1 MSNFLFPMS
10 EFNRIHQVIHGTIKA
25 EGNPGK
31 ACTLFA
37 CIGAL
42 ILNKHYGIK
51 ASAVAGGFGLCVEPE
66 KNMLFGRD
74 GGGRVEFDEDGF
86 HMWVQT
92 KTHAVD
98 FMSPLYDEAYQDV
111 QQEVTIPRRMFQ
123 KRLDREAER
132 LDGLEKAG
140 DFFLMPDPELTAR
153 LIDSI
158 LQRPVN
164 TDIIQIADQWF
175 GSRRGRQRPSMTIG
189 SNDGIVR
196 ELRLPNT
203 LARGT
208 W

>member
-10 EFNRIHQVIHGTIKA
+10 EFNRIHQVIHGTIKD
-25 EGNPGK
+25 EGNPRK

-51 ASAVAGGFGLCVEPE
+51 ASAVAGGFAMCVAPE
-66 KNMLFGRD
+66 RNMLFGRD
-74 GGGRVEFDEDGF
+74 GGGRVEIDEDGF

-92 KTHAVD
+92 ETHVID
-98 FMSPLYDEAYQDV
+98 FMSPLYDEAFRDV
-111 QQEVTIPRRMFQ
+111 QQEMTIPRRMLQ
-123 KRLDREAER
+123 KRLDREAAS
-132 LDGLEKAG
+132 LDELKKPG
-140 DFFLMPDPELTAR
+140 DFYAMADPDLSER
-153 LIDSI
+153 LIDS
-158 LQRPVN
+158 LLNRSLN

-175 GSRRGRQRPSMTIG
+175 GSRRGRQRPLMTIG
-189 SNDGIVR
+189 GNDGIVR

-203 LARGT
+203 LARGA